1 MTIEESFNKI
11 KEALGIKSAEV
22 DNIATELTAARTSL
36 TEKEAIVAELTK
48 SADLH
53 KVELAKAA
61 ARISEMENTVSEAT
75 KKYAALEQSFETA
88 AKKAAKIAASV
99 GVEPVECAPV
109 ADETASKT
117 NDEIAQE
124 WAAIKQKDAKAAQV
138 FYNTNRSAILAA
150 ANLR

>member
-11 KEALGIKSAEV
+11 KEALGIKSAEA
-22 DNIATELTAARTSL
+22 DTIATELSAARTSL
-36 TEKEAIVAELTK
+36 SEKEAVVAELTK
-48 SADLH
+48 AAELH
-53 KVELAKAA
+53 KVELIKAA
-61 ARISEMENTVSEAT
+61 ARISEMETTISEAA

-109 ADETASKT
+109 ADTAASKT
-117 NDEIAQE
+117 NEEVAQE

-138 FYNTNRSAILAA
+138 FYNANRSAILAA
-150 ANLR
+150 GGLR

>member
-22 DNIATELTAARTSL
+22 DTIATELNAARTSL
-36 TEKEAIVAELTK
+36 TEKEALVAELTK
-48 SADLH
+48 SAELH
-53 KVELAKAA
+53 KAELAKAA
-61 ARISEMENTVSEAT
+61 ARISEMENTVAEAA

-88 AKKAAKIAASV
+88 SKKAAKIAASV

-109 ADETASKT
+109 SDATASKT

-124 WAAIKQKDAKAAQV
+124 WAALKQKDAKAASE
-138 FYNTNRSAILAA
+138 FYSKNRSAILAA

>member
-11 KEALGIKSAEV
+11 KEALGIKSAEA
-22 DNIATELTAARTSL
+22 DTIATELNAARTSL
-36 TEKEAIVAELTK
+36 TEKEATITELMK
-48 SADLH
+48 SVDAH
-53 KVELAKAA
+53 RAELAKAA
-61 ARISEMENTVSEAT
+61 TRISEMENTVAEAV

-109 ADETASKT
+109 ADTAASKT
-117 NDEIAQE
+117 NEEVAQE
-124 WAAIKQKDAKAAQV
+124 WAALKQKDAKAASE
-138 FYNTNRSAILAA
+138 FYSKNRSAILAA